1 MGSSLVVSREQI
13 PLWICHPER
22 GEGSAFATAQR
33 LAASDSLPS
42 DFPLTVFNLLRP
54 TPWLSVFGAQR
65 LVPHLDFEDLM
76 RNFLKL
82 LTVSLMLTSALFSQE
97 KPAPEKPPADV
108 RFSADLLDKSIDP
121 CNDFYAYACSKWKA
135 QNPVPADRPSW
146 GRFNELQQ
154 RGEYIVRDILEKAS
168 ADRPGRSSNEQK
180 IGDYYASCM
189 DESAIEKAGTRPLD
203 PDFRSIAAIQS
214 KADLPKEIVRLHREG
229 TDVLF
234 GFDSGSD
241 FKNASQIIAEVDQG
255 GLGLPDRDYYFKDD
269 PKSVELRKKYVEHV
283 TKMFTLLGDDPGK
296 AAAEAKVVME
306 IETGLAKG
314 ALDMTSRR
322 DPQKIYHKLTN
333 QELAALSPA
342 FNWTTYF
349 EGVGAPRFDSLNVS
363 ETEFVKNMQ
372 EVLSAHSLDDWKT
385 YLRWHTLHDNARLLP
400 SAFVNENFDFFAR
413 TMQGTKELR
422 PRWKRCVGYT
432 NGDLGDL
439 VGQVYVQQTFG
450 AEGKERTLAM
460 VGALE
465 KALGEDIKNLP
476 WMGADTKAQALV
488 KLQAITNRIGYT
500 DKWRDYSALQ
510 IVRGDVVGNSQ
521 RANQNDL
528 QRRLSK
534 VGKPLDKR
542 DWVYPPMTV
551 NANYDPTQN
560 NITFPAGIL
569 QPPFYDNQADDA
581 MNFGGIGAV
590 IGHELTHGFDDEGSQ
605 FDADGNLRDWWTA
618 DDKKQFEERTG
629 CIKDQYSN
637 FVAVDDLKLNGKLTL
652 GENTADNGGLRIA
665 YMALLNR
672 FAGKEPAPIDGLS
685 AEQRFFLGWA
695 NAWCNNQTEA
705 LTRMLVTIDPHSP
718 SKYRVN
724 GALSNMPEFR
734 EAYHCPATAPMVNQ
748 NACRV
753 W

>member
-1 MGSSLVVSREQI
+1 
-13 PLWICHPER
+13 
-22 GEGSAFATAQR
+22 
-33 LAASDSLPS
+33 
-42 DFPLTVFNLLRP
+42 
-54 TPWLSVFGAQR
+54 
-65 LVPHLDFEDLM
+65 M
-76 RNFLKL
+76 RNFLNL
-82 LTVSLMLTSALFSQE
+82 LLVSILFVPALLSQD
-97 KPAPEKPPADV
+97 KPPADV
-108 RFSADLLDKSIDP
+108 RFSVDMLDKSIDP
-121 CNDFYAYACSKWKA
+121 CNDFYAYACSKWTA
-135 QNPVPADRPSW
+135 QNPIPADRSSW

-154 RGEYIVRDILEKAS
+154 RGEYIVRDILEKA
-168 ADRPGRSSNEQK
+168 AVDRPGRSASEQK

-189 DESAIEKAGTRPLD
+189 DEAAIEKAGKKPLG
-203 PDFRSIAAIQS
+203 PDFDSIAAIKS
-214 KADLPKEIVRLHREG
+214 KEALSQEIVRLHREG
-229 TDVLF
+229 ADVLF

-241 FKNASQIIAEVDQG
+241 FKSANQIIAQVDQG

-283 TKMFTLLGDDPGK
+283 AKMFALLGDDEAK

-314 ALDMTSRR
+314 AFDQTTRR
-322 DPQKIYHKLTN
+322 DPQKIYHKLSN
-333 QELAALSPA
+333 QELTALSPA
-342 FNWTTYF
+342 FNWNTYF
-349 EGVGAPRFDSLNVS
+349 EGVGAPRFDSLNVV
-363 ETEFVKNMQ
+363 EPEFIKNMQ
-372 EVLSAHSLDDWKT
+372 QVISAHSLDDWKT
-385 YLRWHTLHDNARLLP
+385 YLRWHTAHGNAAVLP
-400 SAFVNENFDFFAR
+400 SAFVKEDFDFFDKTLTGA
-413 TMQGTKELR
+413 KELR

-432 NGDLGDL
+432 NKDLGEL

-465 KALGEDIKNLP
+465 KALGEDIKSSP
-476 WMGADTKAQALV
+476 WMGADTKTQALV

-510 IVRGDVVGNSQ
+510 IVRGDALGNSQ

-528 QRRLSK
+528 QRRLNK
-534 VGKPLDKR
+534 IGKPLDKR
-542 DWVYPPMTV
+542 DWPLPPMTV
-551 NANYDPTQN
+551 NAFYDPSQN

-569 QPPFYDNQADDA
+569 QPPFYDNRADDA
-581 MNFGGIGAV
+581 LNFGGIGAV
-590 IGHELTHGFDDEGSQ
+590 IGHELTHGFDDQGSQ
-605 FDADGNLRDWWTA
+605 FDAEGNLRDWWTA
-618 DDKKQFEERTG
+618 DDKKQFEDRTG
-629 CIKDQYSN
+629 CIKDQYAN

-665 YMALLNR
+665 YMAMLNT

-695 NAWCNNQTEA
+695 NVWCQNRTDA
-705 LTRMLVTIDPHSP
+705 MARMLVTIDPHSP
-718 SKYRVN
+718 PKNRVN
-724 GALSNMPEFR
+724 GTVSNMPEFR

>member
-1 MGSSLVVSREQI
+1 
-13 PLWICHPER
+13 
-22 GEGSAFATAQR
+22 
-33 LAASDSLPS
+33 
-42 DFPLTVFNLLRP
+42 
-54 TPWLSVFGAQR
+54 
-65 LVPHLDFEDLM
+65 M
-76 RNFLKL
+76 RNFLKV
-82 LTVSLMLTSALFSQE
+82 LTVSIMFSSALFAQE
-97 KPAPEKPPADV
+97 KPAPNNPQVEKPPADV
-108 RFSADLLDKSIDP
+108 RFSADLLDQSIDP

-168 ADRPGRSSNEQK
+168 AERPGRSSNEQK

-189 DESAIEKAGTRPLD
+189 DESAIEKAGTKPLEQ
-203 PDFRSIAAIQS
+203 DFQSIAAVKS
-214 KADLPKEIVRLHREG
+214 KAELPKEIVRLHREG
-229 TDVLF
+229 TDALF

-255 GLGLPDRDYYFKDD
+255 GLGMPDRDYYFNDD

-283 TKMFTLLGDDPGK
+283 TKMFTLMGDDPGK

-314 ALDMTSRR
+314 ALDATSRR

-363 ETEFVKNMQ
+363 EPDFVKSVQ

-385 YLRWHTLHDNARLLP
+385 YLRWHTVHSNARLLP
-400 SAFVNENFDFFAR
+400 TAFVNENFDFFGK
-413 TMQGTKELR
+413 TLQGTKELR
-422 PRWKRCVGYT
+422 PRWKRCVSYT
-432 NGDLGDL
+432 NEDLGDL

-465 KALGEDIKNLP
+465 KALGEDIKSSP

-510 IVRGDVVGNSQ
+510 IVRGDALGNSQ
-521 RANQNDL
+521 RANQNDMK
-528 QRRLSK
+528 RRLNK
-534 VGKPLDKR
+534 IGQPLDKR
-542 DWVYPPMTV
+542 DWEYPPMTV

-569 QPPFYDNQADDA
+569 QPPFYDNHADDA
-581 MNFGGIGAV
+581 LNFGGIGAV

-618 DDKKQFEERTG
+618 DDKKQFEQRSG
-629 CIKDQYSN
+629 CIKDQYAN

-695 NAWCNNQTEA
+695 NGWCNNQTDA